1 MDTKPLIGISANY
14 AENNSKLAE
23 NYYKSV
29 VAAGGIPVIVPV
41 TTDSEV
47 LEKTVSLLDGIIC
60 SGGGDMSPSYYG
72 EEAIPEMG
80 EVNEYRDRYDY
91 DLCMTAIRWQLP
103 ILGICRGMQTINIA
117 FGGSLYQ
124 DIKAQADGK
133 PFCHS
138 QDADRSV
145 ATQTATIDKESLLYK
160 IVGTNRL
167 DINSIHHQ
175 AVKRIADGLRA
186 VAHTDDGI
194 CEAIESVHYPILGV
208 QWHPEHLSGV
218 GGDASAAV
226 DNPHLNIFRWLIGEA
241 KVFNRAKSIHGRAFV
256 VDSHCD
262 TPMFF
267 HYPEVNIVD
276 NVPQW
281 VDPADF
287 DVDDEEPLLY
297 EIKVDAHKMR
307 QGRVDAVFMVA
318 YIPQNTPEDE
328 AHTKAEGLLTK
339 IVSQARA
346 ADDKVEVVSTIKD
359 LERCKRVGK
368 PAIVLGIENGYALGE
383 KIDNIDKFYRM
394 GVRYITLCHN
404 GDNQLCDS
412 AMKTV
417 GTHNGLSDF
426 GRKAIERMNSLGIMV
441 DVSHA
446 GEKTFWDTI
455 ELSTKPIIASH
466 SCCKAL
472 CRHPRNLTDDQIRA
486 LAAKGGVLQ
495 ICLYKYFLSDKGTA
509 DITDAVRHIMHV
521 VDLVGADYVG
531 IGSDFDGGGGIG
543 GCEAEN
549 EIINIT
555 KALVREGLADEQIIN
570 ILGGNL
576 LRVLNSQS

>member
-80 EVNEYRDRYDY
+80 EVNEYRDKYDY

-160 IVGTNRL
+160 IVGNNRL

-186 VAHTDDGI
+186 VAHADDGI

-226 DNPHLNIFRWLIGEA
+226 DNPHLN
-241 KVFNRAKSIHGRAFV
+241 
-256 VDSHCD
+256 
-262 TPMFF
+262 
-267 HYPEVNIVD
+267 
-276 NVPQW
+276 
-281 VDPADF
+281 
-287 DVDDEEPLLY
+287 
-297 EIKVDAHKMR
+297 
-307 QGRVDAVFMVA
+307 
-318 YIPQNTPEDE
+318 
-328 AHTKAEGLLTK
+328 
-339 IVSQARA
+339 
-346 ADDKVEVVSTIKD
+346 
-359 LERCKRVGK
+359 
-368 PAIVLGIENGYALGE
+368 
-383 KIDNIDKFYRM
+383 
-394 GVRYITLCHN
+394 
-404 GDNQLCDS
+404 
-412 AMKTV
+412 
-417 GTHNGLSDF
+417 
-426 GRKAIERMNSLGIMV
+426 
-441 DVSHA
+441 
-446 GEKTFWDTI
+446 
-455 ELSTKPIIASH
+455 
-466 SCCKAL
+466 
-472 CRHPRNLTDDQIRA
+472 
-486 LAAKGGVLQ
+486 
-495 ICLYKYFLSDKGTA
+495 
-509 DITDAVRHIMHV
+509 
-521 VDLVGADYVG
+521 
-531 IGSDFDGGGGIG
+531 
-543 GCEAEN
+543 
-549 EIINIT
+549 
-555 KALVREGLADEQIIN
+555 
-570 ILGGNL
+570 
-576 LRVLNSQS
+576 